1 MFEQALE
8 NIEDAL
14 RKQAD
19 RTTELD
25 YIEQTLLL
33 RKNGIEAY
41 IGREVLPHVPDAWYG
56 QESVKVGYEVSF
68 MCYSYK
74 PQPLRSL
81 EEIRADILVVEK
93 ETGGLLGEIIGG
105 GRA

>member
-25 YIEQTLLL
+25 CIEQTLLL
-33 RKNGIEAY
+33 GKNGIEAY

-68 MCYSYK
+68 MCYSYR
-74 PQPLRSL
+74 PQPFGRSKRFEL
-81 EEIRADILVVEK
+81 TSWWWRRRP
-93 ETGGLLGEIIGG
+93 GGFSARSSEAG
-105 GRA
+105 